1 MAQAVPA
8 IIEADQSLI
17 ASLTPRPQLLSDRN
31 WLLGDQKTG
40 PSVSPLSRVS
50 GRAGHEFILSRESR
64 HGTTASPTKA
74 GVFLGVAG
82 SRLVTLAV

>member
-31 WLLGDQKTG
+31 WLCVDG
-40 PSVSPLSRVS
+40 PGLARVVLIDASCS
-50 GRAGHEFILSRESR
+50 GAAMCSTCLRDTTIAGPHAIR
-64 HGTTASPTKA
+64 
-74 GVFLGVAG
+74 G
-82 SRLVTLAV
+82 SGPNYLRVLEAP